1 MKLQLL
7 NKKQKNASLKNE
19 ALNERKHIKTEDIEW
34 VENEK
39 FIKSK
44 K

>member
-34 VENEK
+34 VKNEK
-39 FIKSK
+39 FRINRK
-44 K
+44 